1 MNQQA
6 RNLSRPQTV
15 EDSDAFPPVVPVM
28 GSVCQQMIYGFRSVY
43 FYDNLC
49 LFSMVICYL
58 WDILQLMSQLI
69 SFVRSLQI
77 IDQLKCVVDG
87 GKTVKTYP
95 LWTDASQSRDSY
107 GVTGP
112 RLMFLSITQQCWL
125 SQIFYVVL
133 SSRFG
138 QCELTLSSTGNM
150 LWMSADCVLKDV
162 CQA

>member
-15 EDSDAFPPVVPVM
+15 EDSDALPPVVPAM
-28 GSVCQQMIYGFRSVY
+28 GSVCRQMIYGFRSVY

-58 WDILQLMSQLI
+58 SDILQLMSQLI
-69 SFVRSLQI
+69 SFVQLLQI

-95 LWTDASQSRDSY
+95 L
-107 GVTGP
+107 
-112 RLMFLSITQQCWL
+112 
-125 SQIFYVVL
+125 
-133 SSRFG
+133 
-138 QCELTLSSTGNM
+138 
-150 LWMSADCVLKDV
+150 
-162 CQA
+162 